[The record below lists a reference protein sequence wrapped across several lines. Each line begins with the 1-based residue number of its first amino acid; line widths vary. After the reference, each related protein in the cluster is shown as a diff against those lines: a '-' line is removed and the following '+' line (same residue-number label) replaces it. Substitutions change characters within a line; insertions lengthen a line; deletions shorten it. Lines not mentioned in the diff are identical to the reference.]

1 MNNVNIMKR
10 LPLISMQGMV
20 VLPGMVGHIDLKAG
34 EVEEALISIMNKGGE
49 VALATM
55 REGTEKVIDLSS
67 LYPVGVL
74 AEIKQEV
81 KLPDGNIRILMEGKD
96 RILLRDI
103 NTKNKGLHMVE
114 AEIKPVEPA
123 FYSADEAEVRIRML
137 SELLGEYVI
146 YQPGLAK
153 GLLAL
158 ARNVR
163 NVSIFLNAI
172 MAKIP
177 FQAGQRL
184 SFLIQD
190 REDLLF
196 ECVYREFKKE
206 LEIAKVRA
214 ELQDKLN
221 REVSE
226 AANTQKK
233 EFFL

>member
-96 RILLRDI
+96 RNLLLDI
-103 NTKNKGLHMVE
+103 NT
-114 AEIKPVEPA
+114 
-123 FYSADEAEVRIRML
+123 
-137 SELLGEYVI
+137 
-146 YQPGLAK
+146 
-153 GLLAL
+153 
-158 ARNVR
+158 
-163 NVSIFLNAI
+163 
-172 MAKIP
+172 
-177 FQAGQRL
+177 
-184 SFLIQD
+184 
-190 REDLLF
+190 
-196 ECVYREFKKE
+196 
-206 LEIAKVRA
+206 
-214 ELQDKLN
+214 
-221 REVSE
+221 
-226 AANTQKK
+226 
-233 EFFL
+233 